1 MVFLGLNY
9 ILCRHILGH
18 REQQSIENI
27 SKSIK
32 ETPLWQLYSHF
43 ERSQCPHRKCAIR
56 RADQIKSVLGLT
68 MYFQTAAGLTAVLNR
83 QKLNIQL

>member
-9 ILCRHILGH
+9 VLCRHILGH

-32 ETPLWQLYSHF
+32 ETPLWQLYIRF
-43 ERSQCPHRKCAIR
+43 ERSPSKCAIR
-56 RADQIKSVLGLT
+56 HADQIKS
-68 MYFQTAAGLTAVLNR
+68 AAGLTAVLN
-83 QKLNIQL
+83 QKAKYSAITVAE

>member
-32 ETPLWQLYSHF
+32 ETPLWQLYIHF
-43 ERSQCPHRKCAIR
+43 ERTQ
-56 RADQIKSVLGLT
+56 
-68 MYFQTAAGLTAVLNR
+68 
-83 QKLNIQL
+83 